1 MMCRMLWGGVT
12 DIEEALE
19 LLLADHAVVVGVHS
33 VEEERQ
39 WSLQRLLHGRIVH
52 QLAHAVDELVLADAL
67 AAANS
72 TQVLVPNLQRGRHSI
87 D

>member
-19 LLLADHAVVVGVHS
+19 LLLADHAVVVGVDR
-33 VEEERQ
+33 VKEERQ

-67 AAANS
+67 AATNS
-72 TQVLVPNLQRGRHSI
+72 TQVFVPNLQRGRHSK